1 MKSLLYTRIQKAL
14 RNYSPRTSLHAA
26 LSGGQSVVEL
36 SGAKGSFL
44 AFLIADYIQSQARA
58 AVVVAPNDTEGE
70 HLVDD
75 LRLFGVDAE
84 LFPWWGTVPYRSTP
98 INSTAFGRRVH
109 VLSRLLRR
117 EPFVTV
123 VPVRALLGALPPPG
137 GLIHEL
143 VSIRRGGEIDPAA
156 LSGRLVRMGYTRV
169 PRVTVRGEYA
179 LRGEVLDVFEPG
191 AAEPTRIVF
200 SFDEVDA
207 IRSFDPESQGS
218 TGSFT
223 EVTLHPMREVLW
235 DEPRIDAL
243 AAAIAH
249 LPEFGDESGLLIEEL
264 RSHGSVEGEE
274 YLYPLAFEARAS
286 VFEYLAP
293 EGLVLFS
300 RIEQLPAAFEALQK
314 EHRTTFLNSERRGMI
329 PRPERILLSGE
340 EVLAPPRQT
349 VYARSLKGD
358 REPAPAGSLI
368 AGTTA
373 AENPV
378 DPEAAAAKSAAARAA
393 HALPPASAPPS
404 TPASAPIRFS
414 YDPPRS
420 FFGNIEFFKQEMRY
434 LEGAGYQVYIMAESE
449 SQAAR
454 ITHMLADLEVTVLP
468 DTISEGF
475 TIPDCK
481 LSVIQENEV
490 FGRRKRVAHS
500 VRRTQSSPIESF
512 VDLNA
517 GDLVVHVNYG
527 IGRYQ
532 GIKRI
537 AAAGTERDYIQLE
550 YAGHEYVYIPI
561 EQVNLIQRYIGT
573 GGAPP
578 RLDTLGGRSWQN
590 RKNKVRKNVE
600 DLADRL
606 VQLYSRRKTA
616 PGFQFPPD
624 SEWQFDFE
632 AAFPYEET
640 VDQLRCIEEVKADM
654 ESPTPMDR
662 LVCGDVGYGKTEVAM
677 RAAFKAV
684 AAGKQVAILAPTTIL
699 VEQHYENFWERLERF
714 PVEIAMLSRFVSR
727 AEQKRILAKLA
738 AGEIDI
744 VVGTHRLLQRD
755 VEFKDLGLVVV
766 DEEQRF
772 GVKDKERLKELK
784 ATIDCLTLT
793 ATPIPRTLHMSLL
806 RIRDLSLLDT
816 PPHNRLP
823 IETVIKEFS
832 EEEIAAAVRRE
843 VERGGQVFYLHNRV
857 ETLPHVK
864 QFLERLLPELMID
877 TAHGQ
882 LPAHD
887 LEEIMHR
894 FVHGGSQV
902 LISTTIIENG
912 IDIPNVN
919 TMIIDRADMYGIAQ
933 LYQLRGRVGRSDR
946 PAYAY
951 LFYPDQRALSEVAM
965 KRLQIISDYTELGSG
980 FKIALKDLEVRGAG
994 NLLGRQQSGDILSVG
1009 FDMYL
1014 QLLDDAI
1021 RRRSDDGQEVAPEV
1035 FLDLNYSGYIP
1046 DSYIAEPMEKMAI
1059 YKKIAAI
1066 RTEQELEQVVA
1077 ELEDRFGP
1085 LPDELHSLLSLA
1097 EIRSICTK
1105 LHIASIIE
1113 RKGVLEITFAKV
1125 AKLSVER
1132 VMQMIEAG
1140 GGSVRLHPEKPH
1152 SLLLETGA
1160 VGLQE
1165 KSEFLRGRLS
1175 TLL

>member
-1 MKSLLYTRIQKAL
+1 MKSLLYTRLQKAL
-14 RNYSPRTSLHAA
+14 KSYPPRKSLHAA
-26 LSGGQSVVEL
+26 LQAGQSDIEV

-44 AFLIADYIQSQARA
+44 AFLLAEYLKSHQRPAL
-58 AVVVAPNDTEGE
+58 VVVPNDAEAE
-70 HLVDD
+70 HAVED
-75 LRLFGVDAE
+75 LRLFGLEAE
-84 LFPWWGTVPYRSTP
+84 LFPWWGTMPYRPSP
-98 INSTAFGRRVH
+98 ESSPAFGRRVH
-109 VLSRLLRR
+109 LLARMLR
-117 EPFVTV
+117 AETFVAV
-123 VPVRALLGALPPPG
+123 VPVRALIGRLPAPD
-137 GLIHEL
+137 EL
-143 VSIRRGGEIDPAA
+143 ERDLLTVQMRGEFDPAK
-156 LSGRLVRMGYTRV
+156 LSERLARMGYMRV

-179 LRGEVLDVFEPG
+179 LRGEVLDIYEPG
-191 AAEPTRIVF
+191 TEEPYRVVF
-200 SFDEVDA
+200 SFDEVEA
-207 IRSFDPESQGS
+207 IRTFDPDTQSS
-218 TGSFT
+218 TGKAEQIT
-223 EVTLHPMREVLW
+223 IHPMREVVW
-235 DEPRIDAL
+235 DEERIGRLREAL
-243 AAAIAH
+243 TG
-249 LPEFGDESGLLIEEL
+249 LPEFGEHADGLVEEL
-264 RSHGSVEGEE
+264 QARGSSDGEE
-274 YLYPLAFEARAS
+274 YLYPLAFPQSAGIYN
-286 VFEYLAP
+286 YLASN
-293 EGLVLFS
+293 GLVVLAGLE
-300 RIEQLPAAFEALQK
+300 RLPGAIEALEK
-314 EHRTTFLNSERRGMI
+314 EYRDSFLNSDRRGLI
-329 PRPERILLSGE
+329 PRPERILQPAE
-340 EVLAPPRQT
+340 EALRPAHQT
-349 VYARSLKGD
+349 LRTHALTVAR
-358 REPAPAGSLI
+358 
-368 AGTTA
+368 TA
-373 AENPV
+373 AAE
-378 DPEAAAAKSAAARAA
+378 SA
-393 HALPPASAPPS
+393 PASAPAGRPAAGAAPAPS
-404 TPASAPIRFS
+404 SASSTAGAAGDANAIRFS

-434 LEGAGYQVYIMAESE
+434 LEGAGYEVYVLAESE

-454 ITHMLADLEVTVLP
+454 VSHMLHETGVTVLP
-468 DTISEGF
+468 DVISEGF

-481 LSVIQENEV
+481 ISVVQENEV

-500 VRRTQSSPIESF
+500 VRKTQSSPIESF
-512 VDLNA
+512 VDLNV

-527 IGRYQ
+527 IGRYN

-550 YAGHEYVYIPI
+550 YAGEEYVYIPI

-578 RLDTLGGRSWQN
+578 RLDTLGGRSWQT

-616 PGFQFPPD
+616 LGFQFPPD
-624 SEWQFDFE
+624 SEWQYDFE

-640 VDQLRCIEEVKADM
+640 ADQLRCIEEVKTDM
-654 ESPTPMDR
+654 ESPQPMDR
-662 LVCGDVGYGKTEVAM
+662 LVCGDVGYGKTEIAM

-684 AAGKQVAILAPTTIL
+684 AAGKQVALLAPTTIL
-699 VEQHYENFWERLERF
+699 VEQHYENLLERLERF
-714 PVEIAMLSRFVSR
+714 PVETSMLSRFVGR
-727 AEQKRILAKLA
+727 ADQKKVLAKLA
-738 AGEIDI
+738 SGEVDI
-744 VVGTHRLLQRD
+744 VIGTHRLLQKD
-755 VEFKDLGLVVV
+755 VQFKDLGLVIV

-806 RIRDLSLLDT
+806 RIRDLSLLET

-832 EEEIAAAVRRE
+832 EEEVAAAIRRE

-864 QFLERLLPELMID
+864 QFLERLLPELMIE

-882 LPAHD
+882 LPAKD

-894 FVHGGSQV
+894 FVHGASQV
-902 LISTTIIENG
+902 LVSTTIIENG

-951 LFYPDQRALSEVAM
+951 LFYPDQRALSEIAM

-1014 QLLDDAI
+1014 QLLDEAI
-1021 RRRSDDGQEVAPEV
+1021 RRRSDDGEEVAPEV

-1046 DSYIAEPMEKMAI
+1046 DDYISEPMEKMAI

-1066 RTEQELEQVVA
+1066 RNEQELEQVVA

-1105 LHIASIIE
+1105 LHISSIVE

-1125 AKLSVER
+1125 AKLSVDR
-1132 VMQMIEAG
+1132 VMQMIDAG

-1160 VGLQE
+1160 IGLQE
-1165 KSEFLRGRLS
+1165 KSEFIRGRLS
-1175 TLL
+1175 SLI

>member
-1 MKSLLYTRIQKAL
+1 MKSLLYTRLQKAL
-14 RNYSPRTSLHAA
+14 KGYPPRKSLHAA
-26 LSGGQSVVEL
+26 LQAGQSSIEV

-44 AFLIADYIQSQARA
+44 AFVLAEYLKSNRRPAMLVVSNDIEAEH
-58 AVVVAPNDTEGE
+58 AVE
-70 HLVDD
+70 D
-75 LRLFGVDAE
+75 LGLFGVEAQ
-84 LFPWWGTVPYRSTP
+84 LFPWWGTMPYRPSP
-98 INSTAFGRRVH
+98 ENSPAFGRRVH
-109 VLSRLLRR
+109 LLARMLR
-117 EPFVTV
+117 AEPFIAV
-123 VPVRALLGALPPPG
+123 VPVRALLGRLPAPD
-137 GLIHEL
+137 EL
-143 VSIRRGGEIDPAA
+143 ERDLLVVEMRGEFDPAA
-156 LSGRLVRMGYTRV
+156 LSDRLARMGYMRV

-179 LRGEVLDVFEPG
+179 LRGEVLDVYEPG
-191 AAEPTRIVF
+191 TEEPYRVVF
-200 SFDEVDA
+200 SFDEVEA
-207 IRSFDPESQGS
+207 IRTFDPDTQNS
-218 TGSFT
+218 TGKA
-223 EVTLHPMREVLW
+223 ERIIIHPMREVVW
-235 DEPRIDAL
+235 DERRIERL
-243 AAAIAH
+243 RETLSE
-249 LPEFGDESGLLIEEL
+249 LPEFGEDATGLIEEL
-264 RSHGSVEGEE
+264 EARGSTEGEE
-274 YLYPLAFEARAS
+274 YLYPLAFSQPAGIYD
-286 VFEYLAP
+286 YLAP
-293 EGLVLFS
+293 DGLVVLAGLE
-300 RIEQLPAAFEALQK
+300 RLPGAIEALEK
-314 EHRTTFLNSERRGMI
+314 EYRNSFLNSDRRGVI
-329 PRPERILLSGE
+329 PRPDRILQPAETALHPAHQT
-340 EVLAPPRQT
+340 VRTHALAPAT
-349 VYARSLKGD
+349 
-358 REPAPAGSLI
+358 PAAGAAGA
-368 AGTTA
+368 AGTAGTVEAGTA
-373 AENPV
+373 EAGAESAPIPV
-378 DPEAAAAKSAAARAA
+378 DA
-393 HALPPASAPPS
+393 
-404 TPASAPIRFS
+404 IRFS

-434 LEGAGYQVYIMAESE
+434 LEGAGYEVLVLAESE
-449 SQAAR
+449 AQAAR
-454 ITHMLADLEVTVLP
+454 VEHMLQDTGVTVLP
-468 DTISEGF
+468 DVISEGF
-475 TIPDCK
+475 TVPDCK
-481 LSVIQENEV
+481 ISVVQENEV

-500 VRRTQSSPIESF
+500 VRKTQSSPIESF
-512 VDLNA
+512 VDLEV

-527 IGRYQ
+527 IGRYN

-550 YAGHEYVYIPI
+550 YAGEEYVYIPI

-616 PGFQFPPD
+616 PGFQYPPD
-624 SEWQFDFE
+624 SEWQYDFE

-640 VDQLRCIEEVKADM
+640 ADQLRCIDEVKADM
-654 ESPTPMDR
+654 ESPQPMDR
-662 LVCGDVGYGKTEVAM
+662 LVCGDVGYGKTEIAM

-684 AAGKQVAILAPTTIL
+684 AAGKQVALLAPTTIL
-699 VEQHYENFWERLERF
+699 VEQHYESLLERLERF
-714 PVEIAMLSRFVSR
+714 PVETSMLSRFVSR
-727 AEQKRILAKLA
+727 ADQKKVLTKLSS
-738 AGEIDI
+738 GEVDI
-744 VVGTHRLLQRD
+744 VVGTHRLLQKD
-755 VEFKDLGLVVV
+755 VQFKDLGLVIV

-806 RIRDLSLLDT
+806 RIRDLSLLET
-816 PPHNRLP
+816 PPQNRLP

-832 EEEIAAAVRRE
+832 EEEVAAAIRRE

-864 QFLERLLPELMID
+864 QFLERLLPELMIE

-882 LPAHD
+882 LPAKD
-887 LEEIMHR
+887 LEDIMHR
-894 FVHGGSQV
+894 FVHGASQV
-902 LISTTIIENG
+902 LVSTTIIENG

-951 LFYPDQRALSEVAM
+951 LFYPDERALSEIAM

-1014 QLLDDAI
+1014 QLLDEAI

-1046 DSYIAEPMEKMAI
+1046 DDYISEPMEKMAI

-1066 RTEQELEQVVA
+1066 RNEQELEQVVA

-1105 LHIASIIE
+1105 LHISSIIE

-1125 AKLSVER
+1125 AKLSVDR
-1132 VMQMIEAG
+1132 VMQMIDAG

-1165 KSEFLRGRLS
+1165 KSEFIRGRLS
-1175 TLL
+1175 SLT